1 MGRPPVI
8 TYEFAFEDG
17 SVESWSID
25 LARPASTGEGLTLPA
40 WTALDYHQCKG
51 CPLSVD
57 EHPRCPAAVDAV
69 DVLEHFKAVYSYETA
84 TVTVKLPERTVV
96 KHTDLQTALQ
106 SVIGLIMATSG
117 CPVLRQLKAMAHHHL
132 PFSSPSE
139 TLYRT
144 VSNHL
149 LKLYLHKRRGHP
161 LPDDQD
167 ELDSLL
173 RLYEELLVVNGAF
186 VKRIT
191 KAAEKDAN
199 LNALVLLFTIS
210 ALVQAS
216 LEEGLEELDELYR

>member
-1 MGRPPVI
+1 MI

-25 LARPASTGEGLTLPA
+25 LERPASTGEGRELPA
-40 WTALDYHQCKG
+40 WTALDYHQCSN
-51 CPLSVD
+51 CPLSND
-57 EHPRCPAAVDAV
+57 AHERCPAAIDA
-69 DVLEHFKAVYSYETA
+69 LEILDRFKAVYSYETA

-117 CPVLRQLKAMAHHHL
+117 CPVLRQLKAMAHHHQ
-132 PFSSPSE
+132 PFSSPNE

-144 VSNHL
+144 VGNHL
-149 LKLYLHKRRGHP
+149 LKVYLQKRRGHP
-161 LPDDQD
+161 LPEGED

-216 LEEGLEELDELYR
+216 LEEGLEDLDELYSID